1 MENNV
6 IINNKAP
13 TDLLR
18 SDFFYNLP
26 EELIAQHPEA
36 KRDNSRLMVLDR
48 KSGSLSHKHF
58 YDVID
63 YLNEGDVLVVNNSKV
78 IPARIYGHV
87 KGR

>member
-36 KRDNSRLMVLDR
+36 KGLWALCC
-48 KSGSLSHKHF
+48 L
-58 YDVID
+58 
-63 YLNEGDVLVVNNSKV
+63 
-78 IPARIYGHV
+78 
-87 KGR
+87 